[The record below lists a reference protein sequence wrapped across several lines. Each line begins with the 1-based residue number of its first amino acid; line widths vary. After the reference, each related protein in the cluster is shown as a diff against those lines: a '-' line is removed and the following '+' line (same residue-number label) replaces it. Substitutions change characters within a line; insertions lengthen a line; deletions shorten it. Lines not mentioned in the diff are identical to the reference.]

1 MSEWFECIAIA
12 LCTLPFFADVF
23 IQLKA
28 KKGFIMPVFGAAYA
42 LGFFFGAA
50 AHATGRGAG
59 VPLVFYVIGAVAAF
73 WSFVLKAEKSEEEK
87 EKKLYGE
94 ENAEK
99 TVEKSDEKT
108 GDDSRKG
115 GRAA

>member
-50 AHATGRGAG
+50 AHAAGRGTG

-87 EKKLYGE
+87 DKKLYGKE
-94 ENAEK
+94 SGAAKESGEDNEK
-99 TVEKSDEKT
+99 
-108 GDDSRKG
+108 GR
-115 GRAA
+115 RAA